1 MAVYFGTDRLEQ
13 AIMTNQAAP
22 EHDNVTTTT
31 TNWLERFGG
40 GLNTAVDQFLPTF
53 LDAFRQVKDVEAHYS
68 EAYAGLQGVAGLRR
82 PEHLAGF
89 AASPTTAAV
98 PASTAYQPVSHEQ
111 QAPAAAGSMSVVPLL
126 IGVGVVVLGV
136 SLIGRG

>member
-1 MAVYFGTDRLEQ
+1 MAVYFGTDRLAQ
-13 AIMTNQAAP
+13 SIMTNQAAP

-53 LDAFRQVKDVEAHYS
+53 LDAFRQVRDVEAHYS

-89 AASPTTAAV
+89 AAAPTSAAV
-98 PASTAYQPVSHEQ
+98 PASTAYQPASHEQ
-111 QAPAAAGSMSVVPLL
+111 APATGGIPVVPLL
-126 IGVGVVVLGV
+126 IGAGIVALGV
-136 SLIGRG
+136 SMIGRG